1 MSRVPTESFHLAEY
15 LEEEMQERGWSLDD
29 LAFRMCGIDPKE
41 WAVTRLAIEFFME
54 IREPNVIL
62 GEPMG
67 TQLGKA
73 FGVSPEFL
81 NNLHEAW
88 RKSNGLDPATAPATA
103 DKSAAEA
110 KTE

>member
-1 MSRVPTESFHLAEY
+1 MSKPAESFHLTEY
-15 LEEEMQERGWSLDD
+15 IEKEMRERGWSLDD

-41 WAVTRLAIEFFME
+41 WAITRLAIEMFME
-54 IREPNVIL
+54 VRDTKMLL

-67 TQLGKA
+67 SQLAKA

-88 RKSNGLDPATAPATA
+88 RSGRGGEQTSPVSGAGQ
-103 DKSAAEA
+103 
-110 KTE
+110 